1 MIYIAGSYF
10 KKYWPFE
17 NSIQF
22 QQLTNRPFELVNIN
36 IHLKPTSLFE
46 KLITVFFFKFLFLT
60 SAIFRSHN
68 NS

>member
-1 MIYIAGSYF
+1 MIYITGSYF

-36 IHLKPTSLFE
+36 IHLRPTSLFG
-46 KLITVFFFKFLFLT
+46 ITVFFFNFC
-60 SAIFRSHN
+60 S
-68 NS
+68 